1 MFSSQCVHDGR
12 SVNPY
17 TLSRA
22 LDRHPLQVFYSL
34 PYMKVEHDV
43 LFLLS
48 GVSHSSQYT
57 YAIQCTYYIARNN
70 IYIYYV
76 SCTQKNLVRLLADCR
91 HRSSLG
97 RLIARICPGDRS
109 GDRGY
114 RPVHGRKDI
123 FVFRVYISRH
133 EHNVVHLNNTGGVI
147 RYTSSS
153 SAPHEIEREPRGC
166 KVWKP

>member
-12 SVNPY
+12 SVNPH

-48 GVSHSSQYT
+48 GVSRSSQYT

-70 IYIYYV
+70 IYTLCIVYPEKPCSSV
-76 SCTQKNLVRLLADCR
+76 SRLSSSFIPRKTDCAHLSGR
-91 HRSSLG
+91 PKRRS
-97 RLIARICPGDRS
+97 RLSASSRS
-109 GDRGY
+109 KG
-114 RPVHGRKDI
+114 H
-123 FVFRVYISRH
+123 FCFSRVY
-133 EHNVVHLNNTGGVI
+133 
-147 RYTSSS
+147 
-153 SAPHEIEREPRGC
+153 
-166 KVWKP
+166 